1 MVVNHIKI
9 FQRMKKQRL
18 VIVCARLRQVTPF
31 PSTFVPSNF
40 HLMLYNVSYGQII
53 DFFHELPLVLIY
65 RNNSATPVTEPVTL
79 IPIFFQEMSYLFSI
93 KFSSKEILKR
103 KSLHLP
109 HNMCFFPYIILIQG
123 ILYQQHSIRKLLKTS
138 LPSILNTLYC
148 PNILVFPSN
157 TLLYA
162 TPKFRQRTYFSKD
175 MKAYSTS
182 DPII

>member
-1 MVVNHIKI
+1 
-9 FQRMKKQRL
+9 
-18 VIVCARLRQVTPF
+18 
-31 PSTFVPSNF
+31 
-40 HLMLYNVSYGQII
+40 
-53 DFFHELPLVLIY
+53 
-65 RNNSATPVTEPVTL
+65 
-79 IPIFFQEMSYLFSI
+79 MSYLFSI

-109 HNMCFFPYIILIQG
+109 HNMCFLPYIILIQG

-182 DPII
+182 DPIIWVCKYHTFGRISVPFTVPHHWSQIPTLLLFPGDKILSQILIARANMFHKFHLIWGIFLCNFS